1 MSYEDIMFI
10 NRKFILWV
18 LMFGGVVDT
27 IKSTNRLVKIHSSL
41 NPTYFQNRIDRA
53 DGWADAFKTP
63 GYVRGQRSE

>member
-27 IKSTNRLVKIHSSL
+27 IKSTNPTIEKILALVPT
-41 NPTYFQNRIDRA
+41 PTYSQNRSEVRVLDVGDA
-53 DGWADAFKTP
+53 ATLVDGNA
-63 GYVRGQRSE
+63 